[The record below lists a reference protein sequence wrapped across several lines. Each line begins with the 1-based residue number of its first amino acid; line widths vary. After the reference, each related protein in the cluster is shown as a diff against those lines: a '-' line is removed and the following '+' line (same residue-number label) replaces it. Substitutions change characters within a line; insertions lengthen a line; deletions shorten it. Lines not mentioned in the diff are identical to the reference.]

1 MTPAA
6 VVALSCIAIV
16 AVASTVI
23 GSFGVR
29 FARNTSDFL
38 VASRTVAD
46 RERRRDL
53 R

>member
-23 GSFGVR
+23 GSFG
-29 FARNTSDFL
+29 
-38 VASRTVAD
+38 
-46 RERRRDL
+46 
-53 R
+53 